1 MARTINA
8 DTLIALQARS
18 CKIIHLVSIQISSST
33 ILRYTDNA
41 INTKNTIDATDTQ
54 IDYLANDFFVDISQ
68 AAQSGNLSNTQLQI
82 SLSTTSDVLM
92 SYMQSAT
99 WHNGD
104 VYYYFCAVDDAY
116 AVIGE
121 PILLFKGLLSSFSAT
136 EGSEAVMQ
144 LTADSHWADFERKG
158 GRRTNQN
165 SQFEYF
171 ASDEGFE
178 FAAETV
184 KDLNWGRK

>member
-8 DTLIALQARS
+8 STLTALQASS
-18 CKIIHLVSIQISSST
+18 CKIIHLVSVEINPT
-33 ILRYTDNA
+33 TPTVLKYTDNA
-41 INTKNTIDATDTQ
+41 IDTTVGG
-54 IDYLANDFFVDISQ
+54 ITYLANDFFVDISQ

-82 SLSTTSDVLM
+82 ALSTTSDVLM
-92 SYMQSAT
+92 QYMQSAT

-116 AVIGE
+116 AVIGD

-136 EGSEAVMQ
+136 EGNEAVME
-144 LTADSHWADFERKG
+144 LTADSHWADFEKKS

-165 SQFEYF
+165 SQLEYF
-171 ASDEGFE
+171 TNSQDKGFE